1 MRNTNKSGFRW
12 KRSGILLAAVI
23 VLLAGAVGGT
33 WAFLVAQSE
42 PVQNNFTYAHVRC
55 TIDEKFD
62 GTTKS
67 NVKIQNTG
75 DIPAYIRARIV
86 VTWKD
91 ESGNVSAVPV
101 DIMDYSIHFN
111 RTDWVQDE
119 NNTDYWYCKKAVDAK
134 GFTPVLITD
143 CTKTE
148 IAKVPKGYD
157 LSVEILA
164 DAIQSTPA
172 SAVTEAWNV
181 TVDANGNIQ

>member
-55 TIDEKFD
+55 KINETFD

-67 NVKIQNTG
+67 NVQIQNTG

-101 DIMDYSIHFN
+101 KDSDYSIIFN
-111 RTDWVQDE
+111 GEKWTQQG
-119 NNTDYWYCKKAVDAK
+119 DYWYCKTVVNPDD
-134 GFTPVLITD
+134 FTPELITE
-143 CTKTE
+143 CKKTGT
-148 IAKVPKGYD
+148 APGGYN

-164 DAIQSTPA
+164 DAIQSEPA
-172 SAVTEAWNV
+172 SAVTEAWGY
-181 TVDANGNIQ
+181 TPTAASGN

>member
-42 PVQNNFTYAHVRC
+42 SVQNNFTYAHVRC
-55 TIDEKFD
+55 TIDEKFEN
-62 GTTKS
+62 GVKS
-67 NVKIQNTG
+67 DVKIQNTG

-91 ESGNVSAVPV
+91 ANGKVSAVPV
-101 DIMDYSIHFN
+101 KNTDYTIAFN
-111 RTDWVQDE
+111 ETDWTQQG
-119 NNTDYWYCKKAVDAK
+119 DYWYCKTAVDA
-134 GFTPVLITD
+134 GGETPVLITK
-143 CTKTE
+143 CEKKGN
-148 IAKVPKGYD
+148 APKDYD

-164 DAIQSTPA
+164 DAIQSEPA
-172 SAVTEAWNV
+172 NAVKEAWGEDNPLSKS
-181 TVDANGNIQ
+181 GN

>member
-42 PVQNNFTYAHVRC
+42 PVQNNFTYAHVSC
-55 TIDEKFD
+55 TINEEFD

-91 ESGNVSAVPV
+91 ASGNVSAAPV
-101 DIMDYSIHFN
+101 KVSDYTMTMGTGWTKG
-111 RTDWVQDE
+111 TDG
-119 NNTDYWYCKKAVDAK
+119 YWYCKTAVNPDD
-134 GFTPVLITD
+134 FTPELITE
-143 CTKTE
+143 CKKTANPNAPE
-148 IAKVPKGYD
+148 DYD

-164 DAIQSTPA
+164 DAIQSEPA
-172 SAVTEAWNV
+172 SAVTEAWDY
-181 TVDANGNIQ
+181 TPTAASGK

>member
-42 PVQNNFTYAHVRC
+42 PVENNFTYAHVSCRINE
-55 TIDEKFD
+55 TFD

-67 NVKIQNTG
+67 DVQIQNTG

-101 DIMDYSIHFN
+101 KDTDY
-111 RTDWVQDE
+111 TMTMGTGW
-119 NNTDYWYCKKAVDAK
+119 TKGTGDYWYCNTAVPVDGK
-134 GFTPVLITD
+134 TPALITE
-143 CTKTE
+143 CKKTAE
-148 IAKVPKGYD
+148 ANAPEGYN

-164 DAIQSTPA
+164 DAIQSEPA

>member
-42 PVQNNFTYAHVRC
+42 PVENNFTYAHVSC
-55 TIDEKFD
+55 TIHEKFEND
-62 GTTKS
+62 VKS
-67 NVKIQNTG
+67 DVEIQNTG
-75 DIPAYIRARIV
+75 DIPACIRARIV

-91 ESGNVSAVPV
+91 ENGNVSAVPV

-111 RTDWVQDE
+111 RTDWVQDK

-164 DAIQSTPA
+164 DAIQSEPA
-172 SAVTEAWNV
+172 SAVTEAWGY
-181 TVDANGNIQ
+181 TPTAASGN

>member
-42 PVQNNFTYAHVRC
+42 SVQNNFTYAHVSC
-55 TIDEKFD
+55 TINEEFD

-75 DIPAYIRARIV
+75 DIPAYVRARIV

-91 ESGNVSAVPV
+91 AKGNVSSTVPV
-101 DIMDYSIHFN
+101 KNTDYTIAFN
-111 RTDWVQDE
+111 ENEKDWTQQG
-119 NNTDYWYCKKAVDAK
+119 DYWYCKTAVDA
-134 GFTPVLITD
+134 GEETPVLITK
-143 CTKTE
+143 CEKKGN
-148 IAKVPKGYD
+148 APKDYD

-164 DAIQSTPA
+164 DAIQSEPA
-172 SAVTEAWNV
+172 NAVKEAWGYTPTAASRN
-181 TVDANGNIQ
+181 

>member
-55 TIDEKFD
+55 TIKENFD

-67 NVKIQNTG
+67 DVQIKNTG

-91 ESGNVSAVPV
+91 ARGNVSAVPV
-101 DIMDYSIHFN
+101 KDSDYTMTMGTGWTKG
-111 RTDWVQDE
+111 TDG
-119 NNTDYWYCKKAVDAK
+119 YWYCKTAVDA
-134 GFTPVLITD
+134 GGETPVLITK
-143 CTKTE
+143 CEKKGN
-148 IAKVPKGYD
+148 APKDYD

-164 DAIQSTPA
+164 DAIQSEPA
-172 SAVTEAWNV
+172 SAVTEAW
-181 TVDANGNIQ
+181 GNTPIAASGN

>member
-55 TIDEKFD
+55 TIKEKFD

-67 NVKIQNTG
+67 DVKIQNTG

-91 ESGNVSAVPV
+91 TSGNVSAAVPV
-101 DIMDYSIHFN
+101 KNTDYTITFN
-111 RTDWVQDE
+111 ETDWTQQG
-119 NNTDYWYCKKAVDAK
+119 DYWYCKTAVDA
-134 GFTPVLITD
+134 GGETPVLIIK
-143 CTKTE
+143 CEKKGN
-148 IAKVPKGYD
+148 APKDYD

-164 DAIQSTPA
+164 DAIQSEPTN
-172 SAVTEAWNV
+172 AVTEAW
-181 TVDANGNIQ
+181 GNTPIAASGN

>member
-33 WAFLVAQSE
+33 WAFLVTQSE
-42 PVQNNFTYAHVRC
+42 PVQNNFTYAHVSC
-55 TIDEKFD
+55 TIKEKFD

-67 NVKIQNTG
+67 DVKIQNTG

-91 ESGNVSAVPV
+91 ASGNVSAVPV
-101 DIMDYSIHFN
+101 KDSDYTMTMGTGWTKG
-111 RTDWVQDE
+111 TDG
-119 NNTDYWYCKKAVDAK
+119 YWYCNTAVAA
-134 GFTPVLITD
+134 GGETPVLITKCEKKGAAPD
-143 CTKTE
+143 
-148 IAKVPKGYD
+148 GYD

-164 DAIQSTPA
+164 DAIQSEPA
-172 SAVTEAWNV
+172 NAVKEAWGEN
-181 TVDANGNIQ
+181 NPLSKSGN

>member
-55 TIDEKFD
+55 TIDEKFEN
-62 GTTKS
+62 GVKS
-67 NVKIQNTG
+67 DVKIQNTG

-91 ESGNVSAVPV
+91 TSGNVSAVPV
-101 DIMDYSIHFN
+101 KDTDYTITFN
-111 RTDWVQDE
+111 ETDWTQQG
-119 NNTDYWYCKKAVDAK
+119 DYWYCNTAVDATK
-134 GFTPVLITD
+134 FTPVLIME
-143 CTKTE
+143 CKKTGT
-148 IAKVPKGYD
+148 APDGYD

-164 DAIQSTPA
+164 DAIQSEPA
-172 SAVTEAWNV
+172 SAVTEAWKYTPTAASEN
-181 TVDANGNIQ
+181 

>member
-42 PVQNNFTYAHVRC
+42 PVQNNFTYAHVSC
-55 TIDEKFD
+55 TIDEKFEN
-62 GTTKS
+62 GVKS
-67 NVKIQNTG
+67 DVKIQNTG

-91 ESGNVSAVPV
+91 ASGKVSAVPV
-101 DIMDYSIHFN
+101 KDLDYTMTMGTGWTKG
-111 RTDWVQDE
+111 TD
-119 NNTDYWYCKKAVDAK
+119 DYWYCKTAVDAGEK
-134 GFTPVLITD
+134 TPVLITK
-143 CTKTE
+143 CEKKGN
-148 IAKVPKGYD
+148 APKDYD

-164 DAIQSTPA
+164 DAIQSEPA
-172 SAVTEAWNV
+172 NAVKEAWGEN
-181 TVDANGNIQ
+181 NPLSKSGN

>member
-55 TIDEKFD
+55 TIDEEFD

-67 NVKIQNTG
+67 DVQIQNTG

-91 ESGNVSAVPV
+91 ASGNVSSTVPV
-101 DIMDYSIHFN
+101 ENTDYTIAFN
-111 RTDWVQDE
+111 TTDWTQQE
-119 NNTDYWYCKKAVDAK
+119 GDYWYCKTAVDATK
-134 GFTPVLITD
+134 FTPVLIKE
-143 CTKTE
+143 CKKTSN
-148 IAKVPKGYD
+148 ANVPDAYD

-164 DAIQSTPA
+164 DAIQSEPA
-172 SAVTEAWNV
+172 NAVTEAWGYNP
-181 TVDANGNIQ
+181 TAASGN

>member
-42 PVQNNFTYAHVRC
+42 PVQNNFTYAHVSC
-55 TIDEKFD
+55 TIKEKFD

-67 NVKIQNTG
+67 DVQIQNTG

-91 ESGNVSAVPV
+91 ASGNVSAVPV
-101 DIMDYSIHFN
+101 KDTDYTITFN
-111 RTDWVQDE
+111 GEKWTQQD
-119 NNTDYWYCKKAVDAK
+119 DYWYCKTAVNPN
-134 GFTPVLITD
+134 GFTPKLITE
-143 CTKTE
+143 CKKTDN
-148 IAKVPKGYD
+148 ANAPKDYD

-164 DAIQSTPA
+164 DAIQSEPA
-172 SAVTEAWNV
+172 SAVTEAWGY
-181 TVDANGNIQ
+181 TPTAASGN

>member
-42 PVQNNFTYAHVRC
+42 PVQNNFTYAHVSCR
-55 TIDEKFD
+55 IDEKFEN
-62 GTTKS
+62 GVKS
-67 NVKIQNTG
+67 DVTIQNTG

-91 ESGNVSAVPV
+91 ESGNVSAAVPV
-101 DIMDYSIHFN
+101 KGTDYSM
-111 RTDWVQDE
+111 TMGTGWTQQG
-119 NNTDYWYCKKAVDAK
+119 DYWYCKTAVNPDD
-134 GFTPVLITD
+134 FTPVLIKE
-143 CTKTE
+143 CKKT
-148 IAKVPKGYD
+148 ANANAPKGYD

-164 DAIQSTPA
+164 DAIQSEPA
-172 SAVTEAWNV
+172 NAVKEAWKV
-181 TVDANGNIQ
+181 TVENGALKIQ

>member
-55 TIDEKFD
+55 TIDEKFEN
-62 GTTKS
+62 GVKS
-67 NVKIQNTG
+67 DVQIQNTG
-75 DIPAYIRARIV
+75 DISAYIRARIV

-91 ESGNVSAVPV
+91 TSGNVSAAVPV
-101 DIMDYSIHFN
+101 KNTDYTITFN
-111 RTDWVQDE
+111 ETDWTQQGG
-119 NNTDYWYCKKAVDAK
+119 YWYCKTAVNPD
-134 GFTPVLITD
+134 GFTPKLITE
-143 CTKTE
+143 CKKTGT
-148 IAKVPKGYD
+148 APKDYD

-164 DAIQSTPA
+164 DAIQSEPA
-172 SAVTEAWNV
+172 NAVKEAWGY
-181 TVDANGNIQ
+181 TPTAASGN

>member
-55 TIDEKFD
+55 KVKEEFD

-67 NVKIQNTG
+67 NVQIQNTG

-91 ESGNVSAVPV
+91 ANGNVSSTVPV
-101 DIMDYSIHFN
+101 K
-111 RTDWVQDE
+111 
-119 NNTDYWYCKKAVDAK
+119 NTDYTIAFNEKDWTQQGGYWYCNTAVDV
-134 GFTPVLITD
+134 GGETPVLITK
-143 CTKTE
+143 CEKKGN
-148 IAKVPKGYD
+148 APKDYD

-164 DAIQSTPA
+164 DAIQSEPA
-172 SAVTEAWNV
+172 SAVTEAWGY
-181 TVDANGNIQ
+181 TPTAASGN

>member
-1 MRNTNKSGFRW
+1 MKLRNTNKSGFRW

-101 DIMDYSIHFN
+101 KDSDYTITFN
-111 RTDWVQDE
+111 ETDWTRQD
-119 NNTDYWYCKKAVDAK
+119 DYWYCNAAVDAK
-134 GFTPVLITD
+134 KFTPVLITE
-143 CTKTE
+143 CKKTSD
-148 IAKVPKGYD
+148 ANVPDGYD

-164 DAIQSTPA
+164 DAIQSEPA
-172 SAVTEAWNV
+172 SAVTEAWKY
-181 TVDANGNIQ
+181 TPTAAPGN

>member
-42 PVQNNFTYAHVRC
+42 PVQNNFTYAHVSC
-55 TIDEKFD
+55 TIKENFD

-67 NVKIQNTG
+67 DVQIKNTG

-91 ESGNVSAVPV
+91 ANGNVSSTVPV
-101 DIMDYSIHFN
+101 ENTDYTIAFN
-111 RTDWVQDE
+111 TTDWTQQE
-119 NNTDYWYCKKAVDAK
+119 GDYWYCKTAVDA
-134 GFTPVLITD
+134 GGETPVLIIK
-143 CTKTE
+143 CEKKGN
-148 IAKVPKGYD
+148 APKDYD

-164 DAIQSTPA
+164 DAIQSEPA
-172 SAVTEAWNV
+172 SAVTEAWGY
-181 TVDANGNIQ
+181 TPIAASGN

>member
-55 TIDEKFD
+55 TINEEFD

-91 ESGNVSAVPV
+91 ANGNVSSTVPV
-101 DIMDYSIHFN
+101 KNTDYTIAFNEMD
-111 RTDWVQDE
+111 WKQE
-119 NNTDYWYCKKAVDAK
+119 GDYWYCKTAVDA
-134 GFTPVLITD
+134 GGETPVLITK
-143 CTKTE
+143 CEK
-148 IAKVPKGYD
+148 KGTAPEGYN

-164 DAIQSTPA
+164 DAIQSEPA
-172 SAVTEAWNV
+172 NAVKEAWGEDNPLSKS
-181 TVDANGNIQ
+181 GN

>member
-42 PVQNNFTYAHVRC
+42 PVQNNFTYAHVSC
-55 TIDEKFD
+55 TIKEKFD

-67 NVKIQNTG
+67 DVQIQNTG
-75 DIPAYIRARIV
+75 DISAYIRARIV

-91 ESGNVSAVPV
+91 ANGKVSAVPV
-101 DIMDYSIHFN
+101 KNTDYTIAFN
-111 RTDWVQDE
+111 ETDWTQQG
-119 NNTDYWYCKKAVDAK
+119 DYWYCKTAVNPN
-134 GFTPVLITD
+134 GFTPELITE
-143 CTKTE
+143 CKKTDNANAPE
-148 IAKVPKGYD
+148 DYD

-164 DAIQSTPA
+164 DAIQSEPA
-172 SAVTEAWNV
+172 SAVTEAWGY
-181 TVDANGNIQ
+181 TPTAASGN

>member
-55 TIDEKFD
+55 TINEKFEN
-62 GTTKS
+62 GVKS
-67 NVKIQNTG
+67 DVKIQNTG

-91 ESGNVSAVPV
+91 ANGKVSAVPV
-101 DIMDYSIHFN
+101 KNTDYTIAFN
-111 RTDWVQDE
+111 ETDWTQQG
-119 NNTDYWYCKKAVDAK
+119 DYWYCKTAVDA
-134 GFTPVLITD
+134 GGETPVLITK
-143 CTKTE
+143 CEKKGN
-148 IAKVPKGYD
+148 APKDYD

-164 DAIQSTPA
+164 DAIQSEPA
-172 SAVTEAWNV
+172 SAVTEAW
-181 TVDANGNIQ
+181 GNTPIAASGN

>member
-42 PVQNNFTYAHVRC
+42 PVQNNFTYAHVSC
-55 TIDEKFD
+55 TIHEKFEN
-62 GTTKS
+62 GVKS
-67 NVKIQNTG
+67 DVKIQNTG

-91 ESGNVSAVPV
+91 ASGNVSAVPV
-101 DIMDYSIHFN
+101 KDTDYTMTMGTGWTKG
-111 RTDWVQDE
+111 TD
-119 NNTDYWYCKKAVDAK
+119 DYWYCKTAVAVDRETPTLIMECKKTADAK
-134 GFTPVLITD
+134 AP
-143 CTKTE
+143 E
-148 IAKVPKGYD
+148 GYN

-164 DAIQSTPA
+164 DAIQSEPA
-172 SAVTEAWNV
+172 NAVKEAWGEN
-181 TVDANGNIQ
+181 NPLSKSGN

>member
-42 PVQNNFTYAHVRC
+42 PVQNNFTYAHVSC
-55 TIDEKFD
+55 TIDEKFEN
-62 GTTKS
+62 GVKS
-67 NVKIQNTG
+67 DVKIQNTG

-91 ESGNVSAVPV
+91 ASGKVSAVPV
-101 DIMDYSIHFN
+101 KDSDYTMTMGTGWTKG
-111 RTDWVQDE
+111 TD
-119 NNTDYWYCKKAVDAK
+119 DYWYCKTAVDAGEK
-134 GFTPVLITD
+134 TPVLITK
-143 CTKTE
+143 CEKKGN
-148 IAKVPKGYD
+148 APKDYD

-164 DAIQSTPA
+164 DAIQSEPA
-172 SAVTEAWNV
+172 NAVKEAWGEN
-181 TVDANGNIQ
+181 NPLSKSGN

>member
-42 PVQNNFTYAHVRC
+42 PVENNFTYAHVSCR
-55 TIDEKFD
+55 IDEKFEN
-62 GTTKS
+62 GVKS
-67 NVKIQNTG
+67 DVKIQNTG

-91 ESGNVSAVPV
+91 ANGNVSSTVPV
-101 DIMDYSIHFN
+101 KNTDYTIAFN
-111 RTDWVQDE
+111 ENEKDWTQQG
-119 NNTDYWYCKKAVDAK
+119 DYWYCKTAVDA
-134 GFTPVLITD
+134 GEETPVLITK
-143 CTKTE
+143 CEKKGN
-148 IAKVPKGYD
+148 APKDYD

-164 DAIQSTPA
+164 DAIQSEPA
-172 SAVTEAWNV
+172 SAVTEAWGYNP
-181 TVDANGNIQ
+181 TAASGN

>member
-42 PVQNNFTYAHVRC
+42 PVQNNFTYAHVSC
-55 TIDEKFD
+55 TIDEKFEN
-62 GTTKS
+62 GVKS
-67 NVKIQNTG
+67 DVKIQNTG

-91 ESGNVSAVPV
+91 ASGNVSAVPV
-101 DIMDYSIHFN
+101 KDSDYTMTMGTGWTKG
-111 RTDWVQDE
+111 TDG
-119 NNTDYWYCKKAVDAK
+119 YWYCNTAVDA
-134 GFTPVLITD
+134 GGETPVLITK
-143 CTKTE
+143 CEKKGN
-148 IAKVPKGYD
+148 APKDYN

-164 DAIQSTPA
+164 DAIQSEPA
-172 SAVTEAWNV
+172 SAVTEAW
-181 TVDANGNIQ
+181 GNTPIAASGN

>member
-1 MRNTNKSGFRW
+1 MRNTNKRGFRW

-67 NVKIQNTG
+67 DVKIQNTG
-75 DIPAYIRARIV
+75 DISAYIRARIV

-91 ESGNVSAVPV
+91 ANGIVSAVPV
-101 DIMDYSIHFN
+101 KNTDYTIAFN
-111 RTDWVQDE
+111 GEKWTQQG
-119 NNTDYWYCKKAVDAK
+119 DYWYCKTAVDAK
-134 GFTPVLITD
+134 DFTPVLITK
-143 CTKTE
+143 CEKTGN
-148 IAKVPKGYD
+148 APKDYD

-164 DAIQSTPA
+164 DAIQSEPA
-172 SAVTEAWNV
+172 NAVKEAWGEN
-181 TVDANGNIQ
+181 NPLSKSGN

>member
-33 WAFLVAQSE
+33 WAFLVAQSG
-42 PVQNNFTYAHVRC
+42 PVQNNFTYAHVSC
-55 TIDEKFD
+55 TVEEKFD

-67 NVKIQNTG
+67 DVKIQNTG

-91 ESGNVSAVPV
+91 ASGNVSAVPV
-101 DIMDYSIHFN
+101 K
-111 RTDWVQDE
+111 
-119 NNTDYWYCKKAVDAK
+119 NTDYTIAFNEKDWTQQGGYWYCNTAVDATK
-134 GFTPVLITD
+134 FTPVLITE
-143 CTKTE
+143 CKKTGTAPE
-148 IAKVPKGYD
+148 GYD

-164 DAIQSTPA
+164 DAIQSEPA
-172 SAVTEAWNV
+172 NAVTEAWGEDNPLSKS
-181 TVDANGNIQ
+181 GN

>member
-42 PVQNNFTYAHVRC
+42 PVQNNFTYAHVSC
-55 TIDEKFD
+55 TINEEFD

-91 ESGNVSAVPV
+91 ASGNVSAVPV
-101 DIMDYSIHFN
+101 KDSDYTMTMGTGWTKG
-111 RTDWVQDE
+111 TDG
-119 NNTDYWYCKKAVDAK
+119 YWYCNTAVDA
-134 GFTPVLITD
+134 GGETPVLITK
-143 CTKTE
+143 CEKKGN
-148 IAKVPKGYD
+148 APKDYN

-164 DAIQSTPA
+164 DAIQSEPA
-172 SAVTEAWNV
+172 SAVTEAW
-181 TVDANGNIQ
+181 GNTPIAASGN

>member
-67 NVKIQNTG
+67 DVKIQNIG

-91 ESGNVSAVPV
+91 ASGNVSAVPV
-101 DIMDYSIHFN
+101 KNTDYTIAFN
-111 RTDWVQDE
+111 ETDWTQQGG
-119 NNTDYWYCKKAVDAK
+119 YWYCKTAVDA
-134 GFTPVLITD
+134 GGETPVLITTCEKKGTAPD
-143 CTKTE
+143 
-148 IAKVPKGYD
+148 GYD

-164 DAIQSTPA
+164 DAIQSEPVN
-172 SAVTEAWNV
+172 AVKEAWGEDNPLSKS
-181 TVDANGNIQ
+181 GN

>member
-55 TIDEKFD
+55 RIDETFD

-67 NVKIQNTG
+67 DVKIQNTG

-91 ESGNVSAVPV
+91 ANGNVSSTVPV
-101 DIMDYSIHFN
+101 ENTDYTIAFN
-111 RTDWVQDE
+111 TTDWTQQE
-119 NNTDYWYCKKAVDAK
+119 GDYWYCKTTVNPDD
-134 GFTPVLITD
+134 FTPELITE
-143 CTKTE
+143 CKKTDN
-148 IAKVPKGYD
+148 ANAPKDYYD

-164 DAIQSTPA
+164 DAIQSEPA
-172 SAVTEAWNV
+172 SAVTEAWGY
-181 TVDANGNIQ
+181 TPTAASGK

>member
-42 PVQNNFTYAHVRC
+42 PVQNNFTYAHVSC
-55 TIDEKFD
+55 TIHEKFD

-67 NVKIQNTG
+67 DVQIQNTG

-91 ESGNVSAVPV
+91 SSGNVSAVPV
-101 DIMDYSIHFN
+101 KDSDYTITFN
-111 RTDWVQDE
+111 KTEWTQQD
-119 NNTDYWYCKKAVDAK
+119 DYWYCKTAVNPK
-134 GFTPVLITD
+134 GFTPVLITE
-143 CTKTE
+143 CKKTGT
-148 IAKVPKGYD
+148 APGDYD

-164 DAIQSTPA
+164 DAIQSKPA

>member
-42 PVQNNFTYAHVRC
+42 SVQNNFTYAHVRC
-55 TIDEKFD
+55 TIDEKFEN
-62 GTTKS
+62 GVKS

-91 ESGNVSAVPV
+91 AKGKVSAVPV
-101 DIMDYSIHFN
+101 KNTDYTIAFN
-111 RTDWVQDE
+111 ETDWTQQG
-119 NNTDYWYCKKAVDAK
+119 DYWYCKTAVDA
-134 GFTPVLITD
+134 GGETPVLITK
-143 CTKTE
+143 CEKKGN
-148 IAKVPKGYD
+148 APKDYD

-164 DAIQSTPA
+164 DAIQSEPA
-172 SAVTEAWNV
+172 SAVTEAW
-181 TVDANGNIQ
+181 GNTPIAASGN

>member
-42 PVQNNFTYAHVRC
+42 PVQNNFTYAHVSC
-55 TIDEKFD
+55 TIKEKFD

-67 NVKIQNTG
+67 DVQIQNTG

-91 ESGNVSAVPV
+91 TSGNVSAAVPV
-101 DIMDYSIHFN
+101 KNTDYTITFN
-111 RTDWVQDE
+111 ETDWTQQGG
-119 NNTDYWYCKKAVDAK
+119 YWYCKTAVNPD
-134 GFTPVLITD
+134 GFTPKLITE
-143 CTKTE
+143 CKKTGT
-148 IAKVPKGYD
+148 APKDYD

-164 DAIQSTPA
+164 DAIQSEPA
-172 SAVTEAWNV
+172 NAIKEAWGY
-181 TVDANGNIQ
+181 TPTAASGN

>member
-67 NVKIQNTG
+67 DVQIQNTG

-91 ESGNVSAVPV
+91 ASGNVSAVPV
-101 DIMDYSIHFN
+101 K
-111 RTDWVQDE
+111 
-119 NNTDYWYCKKAVDAK
+119 NTDYTMEMGKDWTEGKDGYWYYNTAVNPD
-134 GFTPVLITD
+134 GFTPELITE
-143 CTKTE
+143 CKKTDNANAPE
-148 IAKVPKGYD
+148 GYN

-164 DAIQSTPA
+164 DAIQSEPA
-172 SAVTEAWNV
+172 SAVTEAWGYNP
-181 TVDANGNIQ
+181 TVVSGN

>member
-12 KRSGILLAAVI
+12 KRTGILLAAVI

-55 TIDEKFD
+55 TIKEKFD

-67 NVKIQNTG
+67 DVQIQNTG

-91 ESGNVSAVPV
+91 TRGNVSAVPV
-101 DIMDYSIHFN
+101 ENTDYTIAFN
-111 RTDWVQDE
+111 TTDWTQQDG
-119 NNTDYWYCKKAVDAK
+119 YWYCKNAVDAK
-134 GFTPVLITD
+134 DFTPVLIKK
-143 CTKTE
+143 CEKTGN
-148 IAKVPKGYD
+148 APKDYD

-164 DAIQSTPA
+164 DAIQSEPA
-172 SAVTEAWNV
+172 NAVKEAWGEN
-181 TVDANGNIQ
+181 NPLSKSGN